1 MLAEPGTIAA
11 VLEKAG
17 LPPQHVPAALALA
30 AQVRNDLGRDAVR
43 GDALAALAIVH
54 RIELSPIRLRVI
66 LSAAA
71 LSCPTP
77 EMLDLKQA
85 MLIRDVPLRIKRRGV
100 EMRLVIAGPSSAA
113 ANRDPT
119 LLKEIRA
126 SSSLAAEA
134 LVSGRVRSVAELAT
148 AGKGSAI
155 VTSALLLLAMLA
167 PDILDVAIA
176 AGRQPPELTAHR
188 LIRTMDLPIAWAAQ
202 KQLLGIP

>member
-1 MLAEPGTIAA
+1 
-11 VLEKAG
+11 
-17 LPPQHVPAALALA
+17 
-30 AQVRNDLGRDAVR
+30 VR
-43 GDALAALAIVH
+43 GDALAAIVH

-77 EMLDLKQA
+77 EMLDLKEA

-119 LLKEIRA
+119 LLKEIRRA
-126 SSSLAAEA
+126 HRCFEA

-148 AGKGSAI
+148 AEGISDRYEP
-155 VTSALLLLAMLA
+155 ALLRDGRRLWRFEADAIPEQASGSTVELVERARWYGAVLVADGSRLAS
-167 PDILDVAIA
+167 
-176 AGRQPPELTAHR
+176 R
-188 LIRTMDLPIAWAAQ
+188 
-202 KQLLGIP
+202 